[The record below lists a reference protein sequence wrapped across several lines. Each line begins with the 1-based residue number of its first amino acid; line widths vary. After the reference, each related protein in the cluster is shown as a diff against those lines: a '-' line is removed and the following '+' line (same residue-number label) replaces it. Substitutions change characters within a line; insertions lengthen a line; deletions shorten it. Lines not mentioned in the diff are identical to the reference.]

1 MASREKQ
8 LLDSI
13 QGELHSLA
21 TEAKKKSPAL
31 KVVRSSYI
39 EHRAVF
45 VEGVHL
51 TSSHPLP
58 ATLYDPLA
66 GEGSYFDKYITRTLA
81 MTPEERAVA
90 LEEDD
95 EVGVAGYGCPCPPPC
110 C

>member
-1 MASREKQ
+1 MPQRVAWFPCVSAAGLPHPRAQ
-8 LLDSI
+8 LAACAIAVYSDS
-13 QGELHSLA
+13 
-21 TEAKKKSPAL
+21 SP
-31 KVVRSSYI
+31 
-39 EHRAVF
+39 
-45 VEGVHL
+45 
-51 TSSHPLP
+51 TPSHPLP